1 MKKLILILLLIQ
13 SQIVSSQTMFVN
25 QDSVNIYFQEII
37 NQYRIKNNL
46 GTLTVE
52 RIYRPFTDSWSSY
65 MMSHNYCGH
74 GVGVDSFG
82 SRVSGFEPTKQIICV
97 ENVVGPWDFEKT
109 LPSDLQDPN
118 YNKFYKKVVNGVT
131 YKHQLTK
138 KEISE
143 LLRVEEEIG
152 EGLDINKNVALFIFY
167 NWKNSPSHNDA
178 MLESKTNKFYVSVH
192 FDGTRITASYLAS
205 E

>member
-13 SQIVSSQTMFVN
+13 RQIVSSQTMFVN

-52 RIYRPFTDSWSSY
+52 LIYRPFTDSWSSY

>member
-1 MKKLILILLLIQ
+1 
-13 SQIVSSQTMFVN
+13 
-25 QDSVNIYFQEII
+25 
-37 NQYRIKNNL
+37 
-46 GTLTVE
+46 
-52 RIYRPFTDSWSSY
+52 
-65 MMSHNYCGH
+65 MMAHNYCGH
-74 GVGVDSFG
+74 GIGVDSFG
-82 SRVSGFEPTKQIICV
+82 SRVGSFEPAKQLVCV

-118 YNKFYKKVVNGVT
+118 YNKFYKKVVDGVT
-131 YKHQLTK
+131 YKYQLTK

-143 LLRVEEEIG
+143 LLRVEEEIS

-167 NWKNSPSHNDA
+167 NWKNSPAHNEA
-178 MLESKTNKFYVSVH
+178 MLETKTNKFYVSVH